1 MITIKTAID
10 EVRKLVNVTSVKALV
25 TTIYAGEIAQAEY
38 NRAGGAKEKFITIG
52 SLPVS
57 FEQVQQG
64 VVNVNLYAPNI
75 SSGVED
81 LTTLDNILLA
91 VKPVIEDAYTG
102 KITTDLQTVSLL
114 SEPSINYSFYNLR
127 VRIYAHNLNINQ
139 NIQI

>member
-10 EVRKLVNVTSVKALV
+10 EVRKLINVASVKALV

-57 FEQVQQG
+57 FAQVQQG
-64 VVNVNLYAPNI
+64 VINVNLYAPNLA
-75 SSGVED
+75 SDVAD

-91 VKPVIEDAYTG
+91 VKPLIEDASTT
-102 KITTDLQTVSLL
+102 KISTELQTVSLL
-114 SEPSINYSFYNLR
+114 SEPTIKYSFYNLR
-127 VRIYAHNLNINQ
+127 VRVISVNESLNY
-139 NIQI
+139 

>member
-10 EVRKLVNVTSVKALV
+10 EVRKLINVASVKALV

-57 FEQVQQG
+57 FEQVQKG
-64 VVNVNLYAPNI
+64 VVNVNLYAPNLATD
-75 SSGVED
+75 VAD

-91 VKPVIEDAYTG
+91 VKPLIEDASTS
-102 KITTDLQTVSLL
+102 KILTELQTVSLL
-114 SEPSINYSFYNLR
+114 SEPTIKYSFYNLR
-127 VRIYAHNLNINQ
+127 VRVISVNESLNY
-139 NIQI
+139 

>member
-10 EVRKLVNVTSVKALV
+10 EVRKLINVASVKAL
-25 TTIYAGEIAQAEY
+25 TTNIYAGEIAQAEY

-64 VVNVNLYAPNI
+64 VVNVNLYAPNLSI
-75 SSGVED
+75 GVAD
-81 LTTLDNILLA
+81 LTTLDNLMLA
-91 VKPVIEDAYTG
+91 VKPVIEDAYTV
-102 KITTDLQTVSLL
+102 KIATELQTATLL

-127 VRIYAHNLNINQ
+127 IRIYAHNLNINQ